1 MAHLCTNMFTE
12 KSCLSSV
19 VNMDG
24 RENVVLCAAACVLL
38 SLLKKKRRKK
48 PRCWVRPFLQ
58 RRNEETNKFVE
69 EIKIDP
75 LSGFKNFTRISCE
88 DFELLVNAVSPLIA
102 KQDTNYRK
110 CVPVSIRLAIT
121 LRYLATGDSF
131 ASLMYLFKVS
141 KELIARIVPE
151 TCKALI
157 SVLNE
162 NIKMPNTS
170 EEWMMIERQF
180 DHLWNFPHCIGAMDG
195 KHVVVQAPK
204 NTGSDFFNYKG
215 DFSIVLLALVDA
227 NYKFTY
233 VDVGCKGRISDG
245 GVFKNTGFYANL
257 QQGKLNLPP
266 PYALPGRNKP
276 IPHVIVAD
284 DAFAL
289 DINLMKPYPG
299 QHDKRSKER
308 TFNYRLS
315 RARRVVE
322 NVFGILSAVFRVL
335 RKPIL
340 LAPEKAQLITLT
352 CCYLH
357 NFLMTQKSSAQ
368 LYTSFGSFD
377 TENQITHSTIDGSWR
392 RDAPMANLLPL
403 RHIGRRPSGDAKDIR
418 EEFAHYFQTDIG
430 MVAWQETLA

>member
-1 MAHLCTNMFTE
+1 MFTE

-58 RRNEETNKFVE
+58 RRNEETNRFVE

-162 NIKMPNTS
+162 NIK
-170 EEWMMIERQF
+170 
-180 DHLWNFPHCIGAMDG
+180 
-195 KHVVVQAPK
+195 V
-204 NTGSDFFNYKG
+204 
-215 DFSIVLLALVDA
+215 
-227 NYKFTY
+227 
-233 VDVGCKGRISDG
+233 
-245 GVFKNTGFYANL
+245 
-257 QQGKLNLPP
+257 
-266 PYALPGRNKP
+266 
-276 IPHVIVAD
+276 
-284 DAFAL
+284 
-289 DINLMKPYPG
+289 
-299 QHDKRSKER
+299 
-308 TFNYRLS
+308 
-315 RARRVVE
+315 
-322 NVFGILSAVFRVL
+322 
-335 RKPIL
+335 RK
-340 LAPEKAQLITLT
+340 
-352 CCYLH
+352 
-357 NFLMTQKSSAQ
+357 
-368 LYTSFGSFD
+368 
-377 TENQITHSTIDGSWR
+377 
-392 RDAPMANLLPL
+392 
-403 RHIGRRPSGDAKDIR
+403 
-418 EEFAHYFQTDIG
+418 
-430 MVAWQETLA
+430 